1 MRVNAPDMPA
11 KLAASAFNLF
21 ATAGIHKI
29 NMDAIAANAD
39 VTKGSLYWH
48 YKSKKEVIEAA
59 ASHYYQNYYRQVNK
73 EIAPIRDP
81 YKRLKRVVEF
91 SVRSCL
97 LDEKNR
103 VFTMEILT
111 LSLYDKDIRK
121 SWAQFYAGVREFYIG
136 LVEAARAAGQIKTS
150 DSRLAVDFMLEAMEG
165 IKQRALFEPQICSKT
180 EEKVIN
186 EGLMEI
192 IGRF

>member
-1 MRVNAPDMPA
+1 MRANAPDMPA

-21 ATAGIHKI
+21 ATAGIHQI

-39 VTKGSLYWH
+39 VTQGSLYWH

-59 ASHYYQNYYRQVNK
+59 AAHYYQNYFRQVNA
-73 EIAPIRDP
+73 EIAPAGDP
-81 YKRLKRVVEF
+81 MKRLTKVIEF

-111 LSLYDKDIRK
+111 LSLYDKEIRK
-121 SWAQFYAGVREFYIG
+121 SWSQFYSSVREFYIG
-136 LVEAARAAGQIKTS
+136 LVEAARAAGQLKTR
-150 DSRLAVDFMLEAMEG
+150 DSRKAVDFLLEAMEG
-165 IKQRALFEPQICSKT
+165 IKQRALFEPHICSKS
-180 EEKVIN
+180 EEKTII

-192 IGRF
+192 INRF